1 MRRGDEPGRW
11 SFRRRG
17 SALIVMAALLGSGA
31 CGVPL
36 ENDAHVIPGEDF
48 PYDLDVT
55 STTDVSVAPSGSG
68 SATVFLLRDDEL
80 VEVPRM
86 VTDPADLA
94 GLLTELTASL
104 SPAETGQGLRRAL
117 NDAALLGGVD
127 RAGRVATVELDAD
140 FDQFAPHEQLLA
152 LAQIVFTLTE
162 RDEVDRVQF
171 SREGEPLT
179 IPTAT
184 GSLVN
189 GPVSRYD
196 YRSLR

>member
-1 MRRGDEPGRW
+1 MRRRDEPGRW
-11 SFRRRG
+11 SGRRWG
-17 SALIVMAALLGSGA
+17 SALIVVVGLFGSGA
-31 CGVPL
+31 CAVPL
-36 ENDAHVIPGEDF
+36 EDDAHVIPGEEF
-48 PYDLDVT
+48 PYDLDAT
-55 STTDVSVAPSGSG
+55 PGTDASVEATGSG

-80 VEVPRM
+80 VEVPRA
-86 VTDPADLA
+86 VADPADLT
-94 GLLTELTASL
+94 GLLTELTSSL
-104 SPAETGQGLRRAL
+104 TPAETAQGLRRAL
-117 NDAALLGGVD
+117 NDTSLLGGVD
-127 RAGRVATVELDAD
+127 RTGRVATVELHPG
-140 FDQFAPHEQLLA
+140 FDLLVPHEQQLA
-152 LAQIVFTLTE
+152 LAQIVYTLTE